1 MLEQTL
7 NPASISRSGPAE
19 ASSQFDAPVATPFDD
34 LESIV
39 ALYEPRIFRFL
50 LTSLRDRDLALSLT
64 QDTFLRAWT
73 ARASFRGDSSIN
85 TWLMRIALNLLRDH
99 TRTNRFRF
107 WKKAA
112 ASAVD
117 VADVATHIPQPGS
130 SAEARLIASEQ
141 LALIWDTVAEL
152 SSRQREIFLLRFVE
166 GLEIPDIASVTGL
179 PVSTVKSHLYRA
191 LGTIRNRHSGA
202 PGHTASGSTKD

>member
-1 MLEQTL
+1 MLQQTL
-7 NPASISRSGPAE
+7 HPASISRSEAAE
-19 ASSQFDAPVATPFDD
+19 AATPVVTPFDD

-50 LTSLRDRDLALSLT
+50 LSSLRDRDLALTLT
-64 QDTFLRAWT
+64 QDTFLRAWN

-112 ASAVD
+112 ATAVD
-117 VADVATHIPQPGS
+117 VSDVASHIPQNS
-130 SAEARLIASEQ
+130 SSVEARLIASEQ
-141 LALIWDTVAEL
+141 LALIWDSVAEL

-191 LGTIRNRHSGA
+191 LGTIRNRHSGT
-202 PGHTASGSTKD
+202 PGRSSSGSSKD

>member
-1 MLEQTL
+1 MLQQTL
-7 NPASISRSGPAE
+7 HPASISRSEAAE
-19 ASSQFDAPVATPFDD
+19 AADTPMVTPFDD

-50 LTSLRDRDLALSLT
+50 LSSLRDRDLALTLT
-64 QDTFLRAWT
+64 QDTFLRAWN

-112 ASAVD
+112 ATAID
-117 VADVATHIPQPGS
+117 VADVASHIPQNS
-130 SAEARLIASEQ
+130 SSVEARLIASEQ

-191 LGTIRNRHSGA
+191 LGTIRNRHSG
-202 PGHTASGSTKD
+202 TAGSSHSGSAKD

>member
-1 MLEQTL
+1 MLQQTL
-7 NPASISRSGPAE
+7 HPASISRSEAAE
-19 ASSQFDAPVATPFDD
+19 AATPVVTPFDD

-50 LTSLRDRDLALSLT
+50 LSSLRDRDLALTLT
-64 QDTFLRAWT
+64 QDTFLRAWN

-85 TWLMRIALNLLRDH
+85 TWLMRIALNLVRDH

-107 WKKAA
+107 WKTAA
-112 ASAVD
+112 ATAID
-117 VADVATHIPQPGS
+117 VADVASHIPQNS
-130 SAEARLIASEQ
+130 SSVEARLIASEQ
-141 LALIWDTVAEL
+141 LALIWDSVAEL

-166 GLEIPDIASVTGL
+166 GLEIPDIASVTSL

-191 LGTIRNRHSGA
+191 LGTIRNRHSGT
-202 PGHTASGSTKD
+202 PGRSSSGSSKD

>member
-1 MLEQTL
+1 MLQETL
-7 NPASISRSGPAE
+7 NPASISHSE
-19 ASSQFDAPVATPFDD
+19 ASDTTPAATPFDD

-50 LTSLRDRDLALSLT
+50 LTSLRDRDLALTLT

-107 WKKAA
+107 WKKAGA
-112 ASAVD
+112 TAVD
-117 VADVATHIPQPGS
+117 VADVASHIPQPGTS
-130 SAEARLIASEQ
+130 VEARIIASEQ

-166 GLEIPDIASVTGL
+166 GLEIPDIAAVTGL

-191 LGTIRNRHSGA
+191 LGTIRSRHSG
-202 PGHTASGSTKD
+202 GSGPAGAGNAKD

>member
-7 NPASISRSGPAE
+7 NPARISRSGAAE
-19 ASSQFDAPVATPFDD
+19 AVPSFDPPVATPFDD

-112 ASAVD
+112 ASVRSSSPASSKASRSPTSPRSPVCPS
-117 VADVATHIPQPGS
+117 VPSKAISPAHSAPFGPAT
-130 SAEARLIASEQ
+130 AE
-141 LALIWDTVAEL
+141 
-152 SSRQREIFLLRFVE
+152 
-166 GLEIPDIASVTGL
+166 P
-179 PVSTVKSHLYRA
+179 
-191 LGTIRNRHSGA
+191 
-202 PGHTASGSTKD
+202 

>member
-7 NPASISRSGPAE
+7 HPASIA
-19 ASSQFDAPVATPFDD
+19 ASSATSSASEAAQPAATPFDD
-34 LESIV
+34 LESVV
-39 ALYEPRIFRFL
+39 ALYEPRVFRFL
-50 LTSLRDRDLALSLT
+50 LSNLRDRDLALSLT
-64 QDTFLRAWT
+64 QDTFLRAWM
-73 ARASFRGDSSIN
+73 ARASFRGDSSIS

-107 WKKAA
+107 WKQAA
-112 ASAVD
+112 TTAVD
-117 VADVATHIPQPGS
+117 VADVATHLPQPGS

-141 LALIWDTVAEL
+141 LALIWDTVASL

-166 GLEIPDIASVTGL
+166 GLEIPDIATVTTL

-191 LGTIRNRHSGA
+191 LGTIRTRHSGLA
-202 PGHTASGSTKD
+202 TREKE